1 MAKKQKKK
9 KGKQIRKA
17 TLASGFGAKHLIPE
31 LRKAEALMDRG
42 QWQDALLVLTDL
54 NRTNP
59 NQSRVLDHLLSV
71 YYELEYFVPY
81 QSICEQF
88 LALEPNNANINY
100 VLAGV
105 YVTNNYPL
113 LALNTFQ
120 CCLERWPEHEQ
131 AETARDLIADL
142 EQVRDSQLNDL
153 KLTGPEGF
161 GLAVLHEQAK
171 AYLEEGEY
179 DKSRQVE
186 ETLLQKRPNFL
197 PAYNNL
203 SLAAFLKGDT
213 EGAITLCHQV
223 LERDAD
229 NVHALSNLVRYQCA
243 FGQYNAAVAS
253 AKRLKASQADAAE
266 GWTKRAEALISVGDD
281 AGILELYEQAQQTH
295 NWDETTASSMFLH
308 LVAVAMART
317 GQVQAARQKW
327 QWVLQQQP
335 HFSLAR
341 DNLDD
346 LKQPLELQQGAWPFD
361 LPYWAPKAVLEDL
374 TQVIPN
380 DNVASDEEIKTTLL
394 NYFQTHPR
402 VLAVLPI
409 LLDRGNPEGRTYAIN
424 LATLLFTLDHQEL
437 LKEFALSQRGTDQM
451 RMDVA
456 MTLIQADI
464 FPSQEPIRI
473 WRQGEWSE
481 IRLLSYQFHSDPIA
495 RHESKV
501 EKLLIKG
508 NQLMRSGNQQ
518 DIQAAEKLFEQA
530 INLEP
535 DAPDLLNNLAG
546 SYFMQQREPE
556 AISVWTKIIEQ
567 FPDYVFAR
575 AALAQIRLKQGNI
588 EAADQLLHPLLARQR
603 FHVDEFAIF
612 SRVQIMKL
620 MAQDDLEGAKIWLNL
635 WSSMDSEHPEVI
647 DLQHRIE
654 QRQRI
659 KTQNQKLG
667 SGKSV

>member
-17 TLASGFGAKHLIPE
+17 ALASGFGAKHLIPE

-81 QSICEQF
+81 QSTCEQF

-281 AGILELYEQAQQTH
+281 AGILELYEQAQQTIIG
-295 NWDETTASSMFLH
+295 M
-308 LVAVAMART
+308 
-317 GQVQAARQKW
+317 K
-327 QWVLQQQP
+327 QQQAP
-335 HFSLAR
+335 CFSILWQSLWPEQVKFKRPAKNGNGYSNS
-341 DNLDD
+341 NLT
-346 LKQPLELQQGAWPFD
+346 LAWP
-361 LPYWAPKAVLEDL
+361 V
-374 TQVIPN
+374 T
-380 DNVASDEEIKTTLL
+380 
-394 NYFQTHPR
+394 
-402 VLAVLPI
+402 I
-409 LLDRGNPEGRTYAIN
+409 LMI
-424 LATLLFTLDHQEL
+424 
-437 LKEFALSQRGTDQM
+437 
-451 RMDVA
+451 
-456 MTLIQADI
+456 
-464 FPSQEPIRI
+464 
-473 WRQGEWSE
+473 
-481 IRLLSYQFHSDPIA
+481 
-495 RHESKV
+495 
-501 EKLLIKG
+501 
-508 NQLMRSGNQQ
+508 
-518 DIQAAEKLFEQA
+518 
-530 INLEP
+530 
-535 DAPDLLNNLAG
+535 LNNLWNYSRG
-546 SYFMQQREPE
+546 LGPLTYPIGLPKQCLK
-556 AISVWTKIIEQ
+556 ISLRSFQMTMWRPMRK
-567 FPDYVFAR
+567 
-575 AALAQIRLKQGNI
+575 
-588 EAADQLLHPLLARQR
+588 
-603 FHVDEFAIF
+603 
-612 SRVQIMKL
+612 SKL
-620 MAQDDLEGAKIWLNL
+620 P
-635 WSSMDSEHPEVI
+635 S
-647 DLQHRIE
+647 
-654 QRQRI
+654 
-659 KTQNQKLG
+659 
-667 SGKSV
+667 

>member
-1 MAKKQKKK
+1 M
-9 KGKQIRKA
+9 
-17 TLASGFGAKHLIPE
+17 
-31 LRKAEALMDRG
+31 
-42 QWQDALLVLTDL
+42 
-54 NRTNP
+54 
-59 NQSRVLDHLLSV
+59 
-71 YYELEYFVPY
+71 
-81 QSICEQF
+81 
-88 LALEPNNANINY
+88 
-100 VLAGV
+100 
-105 YVTNNYPL
+105 
-113 LALNTFQ
+113 
-120 CCLERWPEHEQ
+120 
-131 AETARDLIADL
+131 
-142 EQVRDSQLNDL
+142 
-153 KLTGPEGF
+153 
-161 GLAVLHEQAK
+161 
-171 AYLEEGEY
+171 
-179 DKSRQVE
+179 
-186 ETLLQKRPNFL
+186 
-197 PAYNNL
+197 
-203 SLAAFLKGDT
+203 
-213 EGAITLCHQV
+213 
-223 LERDAD
+223 
-229 NVHALSNLVRYQCA
+229 
-243 FGQYNAAVAS
+243 
-253 AKRLKASQADAAE
+253 
-266 GWTKRAEALISVGDD
+266 
-281 AGILELYEQAQQTH
+281 
-295 NWDETTASSMFLH
+295 
-308 LVAVAMART
+308 
-317 GQVQAARQKW
+317 
-327 QWVLQQQP
+327 
-335 HFSLAR
+335 
-341 DNLDD
+341 
-346 LKQPLELQQGAWPFD
+346 
-361 LPYWAPKAVLEDL
+361 
-374 TQVIPN
+374 
-380 DNVASDEEIKTTLL
+380 ASDEEIKTTLL
-394 NYFQTHPR
+394 DYFQTHPR

-409 LLDRGNPEGRTYAIN
+409 LLDRGNPEGRIYAIN

-575 AALAQIRLKQGNI
+575 AALAQIRLKQGNL
-588 EAADQLLHPLLARQR
+588 EAADQLLHPLLTRQR

-635 WSSMDSEHPEVI
+635 WSSMDPEHPEVI
-647 DLQHRIE
+647 DLQHRIV

-659 KTQNQKLG
+659 RIQNQKLG
-667 SGKSV
+667 SGKSA